1 SPASALAQEKRISV
15 QGQLTCADTPR
26 LTISAR
32 PDGSDS
38 GAVLGGTLV
47 AIAGGPKADDSRL
60 STFTLGSHELPA
72 HTQTKWTGETSH
84 TFRHAHLLLK
94 PDFAVTQDKPYTDM
108 DLP

>member
-1 SPASALAQEKRISV
+1 MNSRNNKWLWVLAALAAASPASALAQEKRISV

-47 AIAGGPKADDSRL
+47 A
-60 STFTLGSHELPA
+60 
-72 HTQTKWTGETSH
+72 
-84 TFRHAHLLLK
+84 
-94 PDFAVTQDKPYTDM
+94 
-108 DLP
+108 